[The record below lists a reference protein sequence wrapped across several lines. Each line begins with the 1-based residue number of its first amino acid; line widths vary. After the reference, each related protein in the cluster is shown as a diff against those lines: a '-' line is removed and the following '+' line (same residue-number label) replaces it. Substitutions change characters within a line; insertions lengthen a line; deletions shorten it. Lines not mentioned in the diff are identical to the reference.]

1 VTVRLE
7 GPAIDAVITATGRPP
22 AQLVSELRRAFR
34 PVVERGA
41 RPVIVVPGAVRLRV
55 RDALC
60 RQLPEVQVLAAE
72 ELADEERVEV
82 FASVGG
88 GEVLRAA

>member
-1 VTVRLE
+1 MCSSDL
-7 GPAIDAVITATGRPP
+7 IDAVVNASGRPP
-22 AQLVSELRRAFR
+22 AQLVAELRRALR

-41 RPVIVVPGAVRLRV
+41 RPVVVVPGAVRLRV
-55 RDALC
+55 RDALA
-60 RQLPEVQVLAAE
+60 RHLPDVQVLAAE
-72 ELADEERVEV
+72 ELADEDRVEL